1 MISKTQRMNS
11 YSNSLRLVVKQTKN
25 METAG
30 EKNRGHH
37 YYYHF
42 MQKYSS
48 FSGAHFK
55 ESLHCHWSQGHTW
68 ETSRTEKRKLKTF
81 QKKKLILKW
90 SWVKD
95 IPWELHGRHHYLQ
108 GG

>member
-37 YYYHF
+37 Y
-42 MQKYSS
+42 
-48 FSGAHFK
+48 
-55 ESLHCHWSQGHTW
+55 
-68 ETSRTEKRKLKTF
+68 
-81 QKKKLILKW
+81 
-90 SWVKD
+90 
-95 IPWELHGRHHYLQ
+95 
-108 GG
+108 

>member
-25 METAG
+25 IVTAG

-37 YYYHF
+37 YYYDF

-55 ESLHCHWSQGHTW
+55 ESLHRHWSQG
-68 ETSRTEKRKLKTF
+68 
-81 QKKKLILKW
+81 I
-90 SWVKD
+90 
-95 IPWELHGRHHYLQ
+95 HGKFPE
-108 GG
+108 